1 MSVDVLMTSAAF
13 VLTLL
18 IFSYLLGDN
27 PLFRLAVYLFVA
39 LAAAFTTIVT
49 FESVI
54 FPLILAVQ
62 DGNVTGQESLD
73 VVLLLVAAALILIP
87 SPKRFPVRRV
97 ALAFLI
103 AVGAA
108 VAVVGVTAGTLLPF
122 VLSTGTRV
130 ADNPLNGAI
139 VIIGV
144 ITSLLSFQY
153 LARQQLDG
161 SIVRGRFTAVMSGI
175 GQVFIAVTLGAVYG
189 AAILT
194 SLTILTER
202 LSFLMGGLP

>member
-1 MSVDVLMTSAAF
+1 MNVDVFITTAAF

-54 FPLILAVQ
+54 FPVILALQ
-62 DGNVTGQESLD
+62 DNTITRQDSLD
-73 VVLLLVAAALILIP
+73 ALLLLLAAALILIP
-87 SPKRFPVRRV
+87 SPKSFPVRRV

-122 VLSTGTRV
+122 ILSTGRRV

-144 ITSLLSFQY
+144 LTSLLSFQY
-153 LARQQLDG
+153 LARQQRDG
-161 SIVRGRFTAVMSGI
+161 SVVRGRFTAVVSGI

>member
-1 MSVDVLMTSAAF
+1 MDVFFTVTAF

-27 PLFRLAVYLFVA
+27 VFFRLAVYLFVA

-54 FPLILAVQ
+54 FPVITAVQ
-62 DGNVTGQESLD
+62 AGDITGQESLD
-73 VVLLLVAAALILIP
+73 VLLLFAAIALILVP
-87 SPKRFPVRRV
+87 SPKRFPVRRL

-108 VAVVGVTAGTLLPF
+108 VAVVGTAAGTLFPL
-122 VLSTGTRV
+122 VLSTGTSV
-130 ADNPLNGAI
+130 ADNPLNGAV

-153 LARQQLDG
+153 LARRQPDG
-161 SIVRGRFTAVMSGI
+161 TVVRGRFTAVFSGI

-194 SLTILTER
+194 SLTILTGR
-202 LSFLMGGLP
+202 ISFLMGGLS